1 MSVNSEL
8 ARLLEHPAIWRGI
21 SVAKTEVFPTGFGT
35 LDARLPGGGWPRSG
49 LIEILVSRFG
59 VGELTL
65 LLPTLAALT
74 RRPMAR
80 WCVWVA
86 PPLEPFAPSLAAHG
100 IALDRLLVV
109 RRPAA
114 QRPRTRDRHDPRDR
128 HNLNGPRGSS
138 NYILW
143 ALEQSLG
150 SGACDIAMAWTK
162 RPRTKE
168 IRRLQ
173 LASERG
179 RALGVLF
186 RPKQAA
192 RESSHAVLRMAI
204 EPSAH
209 GVRVTLLKSKG
220 GVRGSF
226 DLDLNT
232 AGG

>member
-8 ARLLEHPAIWRGI
+8 ARLLEHPAIWRGT
-21 SVAKTEVFPTGFGT
+21 SVARTETLPTGFGA
-35 LDARLPGGGWPRSG
+35 LDERLPGKGWPRSG

-65 LLPTLAALT
+65 LLPALAALT

-100 IALDRLLVV
+100 VLLERLLVV
-109 RRPAA
+109 RAPIAHERA
-114 QRPRTRDRHDPRDR
+114 HK
-128 HNLNGPRGSS
+128 RGSP
-138 NYILW
+138 NGIPVARAARATW
-143 ALEQSLG
+143 AFEQSLG
-150 SGACDIAMAWTK
+150 SGACDIALAWAK

-173 LASERG
+173 LAAERG
-179 RALGVLF
+179 RTLGVLF
-186 RPKQAA
+186 RPQQAA
-192 RESSHAVLRMAI
+192 RESSYAALRMSI
-204 EPSAH
+204 SPSAH

-220 GVRGSF
+220 GVRGSVE
-226 DLDLNT
+226 LNLQG
-232 AGG
+232 AGGS